1 MTIARGLDYYTG
13 TVYETNLDDYP
24 ALGSVCS
31 GGRYDNLTAYYTDRK
46 LPGIGISIGLTRLF
60 SQLLAAGIISADKKS
75 LVKVL
80 VVPTDSE
87 KMNACLEAARFFRNE
102 DIPCDVYSLD
112 KGLKQ
117 KMKYA
122 GRLAVPFVALI
133 GDDELRDGK
142 VALKNMQSGEQ
153 TVVTVA
159 EAAEIMKK

>member
-1 MTIARGLDYYTG
+1 M
-13 TVYETNLDDYP
+13 
-24 ALGSVCS
+24 
-31 GGRYDNLTAYYTDRK
+31 
-46 LPGIGISIGLTRLF
+46 
-60 SQLLAAGIISADKKS
+60 
-75 LVKVL
+75 L